1 MSSRTDLLR
10 QAASDFPCTCTGCW
24 IPVALRVLQNN
35 GEDVGHF
42 CRDVCCALESEAS
55 RGTSIAI
62 VGPPGCGK
70 SILFEPLTGIFMLVG
85 KPQGKS

>member
-1 MSSRTDLLR
+1 M
-10 QAASDFPCTCTGCW
+10 
-24 IPVALRVLQNN
+24 ALRVLQNN